1 MKVVDVLLPTLMSG
15 AKQKMDQLKIS
26 KDTHNPLS
34 CVLLLE
40 CVSYR
45 RCDALKME
53 HTVCHF
59 VKNKH
64 RNT

>member
-1 MKVVDVLLPTLMSG
+1 MQVHVRRSVNDL
-15 AKQKMDQLKIS
+15 S
-26 KDTHNPLS
+26 KNTHNPLS

-45 RCDALKME
+45 SCDALKME

-64 RNT
+64 RDT